1 MEADN
6 YESFSEKSEEYD
18 SNDDKEKGLE
28 FDNDVET
35 DKDEQI
41 KQFKRSQLDQQ
52 AGLVKMTEI
61 IKLHPK
67 ERTA

>member
-1 MEADN
+1 
-6 YESFSEKSEEYD
+6 
-18 SNDDKEKGLE
+18 LE